1 MMNGF
6 IVFVLFCWNDM
17 INGRP
22 SRSKDGSSSEM
33 ISPLEKFSK
42 QDGTENDG
50 LDPSAKKKRGD
61 RFGHRLE
68 KYDRL
73 LEMAERANVDVP
85 NLRQDVE
92 ALREREQALIQSDES
107 QPKPPVP
114 PRLDGAQEENL
125 EYDQDED
132 PGERMHHPR
141 AGKREMDE
149 TRREAVKKNKER
161 MEMLRNMNPEERIAE
176 IRKERENLI
185 RNHENDISRLQKK
198 QKVKPPPRDLVDG
211 IADLP
216 PPERKQKL
224 KEHHERMKEHRDK
237 MDLWRQEHQDYLT
250 ERRAIMDDYRELAQQ
265 VREAVFANR
274 PL

>member
-1 MMNGF
+1 
-6 IVFVLFCWNDM
+6 
-17 INGRP
+17 
-22 SRSKDGSSSEM
+22 
-33 ISPLEKFSK
+33 
-42 QDGTENDG
+42 
-50 LDPSAKKKRGD
+50 
-61 RFGHRLE
+61 
-68 KYDRL
+68 
-73 LEMAERANVDVP
+73 
-85 NLRQDVE
+85 
-92 ALREREQALIQSDES
+92 
-107 QPKPPVP
+107 
-114 PRLDGAQEENL
+114 
-125 EYDQDED
+125 
-132 PGERMHHPR
+132 
-141 AGKREMDE
+141 
-149 TRREAVKKNKER
+149 